1 MLRYHLKSVGGIE
14 NVAQQDDAI
23 RIDDRGYRDSRECR
37 RPPGPSPLGA
47 IFAEPYEVH
56 PYPRS
61 YEVAAQIITY
71 NALAKFSMLPGGYL
85 YGGPNTYFYPGP
97 YYGGPYYT
105 DGIRLPYACSLYG
118 YC

>member
-1 MLRYHLKSVGGIE
+1 MLRSKMILSVLVIAASGMAA
-14 NVAQQDDAI
+14 NAADLPA
-23 RIDDRGYRDSRECR
+23 
-37 RPPGPSPLGA
+37 PSPLGA

-105 DGIRLPYACSLYG
+105 DGVRLPYACSLYG

>member
-1 MLRYHLKSVGGIE
+1 MLRNKMMLSVLMIAATGTAA
-14 NVAQQDDAI
+14 NAADLPARV
-23 RIDDRGYRDSRECR
+23 
-37 RPPGPSPLGA
+37 PLGA